1 VAKRQIS
8 EAEKQIVL
16 TRQGDRCFVDN
27 APFADPSDV
36 EYDHINPFAEGG
48 ASEIANIGAVC
59 KKHNREKSTL
69 SLSEYRDRLALRRFF
84 EGAKKRRLDDLLD
97 SRLGSKGYGLA
108 LQTEVKDRRV
118 LLYLDGGTVETPLS
132 TCPATSE
139 RYFFATL
146 PVELLRNDGDL
157 QPRPLEFDRVWELYK
172 HLRSHTQLAPAVCR
186 LVDGH
191 VVLFDGQHKAAAQVW
206 AGRSVL
212 DCKVY
217 LDPDVRR
224 LKETNLS
231 AHDRLRQMPFY
242 TSTLLEK
249 YADMAHEDW
258 EAFLL
263 APGPK
268 TEAAFIDFMRV
279 RANLTGAEAA
289 RRVRSLIYR
298 DIIEH
303 PQNRFRDFIE
313 EENRG
318 RKNPITIG
326 RLEEDLLLGV
336 HRRAAPER
344 RVRVGGIPPRRGA
357 RPRGSP
363 AQPRGGSRSEREV
376 GARAKRRRAPEGRSP
391 LLGRCAPRMGAVPAG
406 RDRPIVAAVFG
417 R

>member
-1 VAKRQIS
+1 MAKRQIS
-8 EAEKQIVL
+8 EAEKQVVL
-16 TRQGDRCFVDN
+16 ARQGDRCFVDN

-84 EGAKKRRLDDLLD
+84 DGAKKRRLDDLLD

-108 LQTEVKDRRV
+108 LQTEVKDGRV
-118 LLYLDGGTVETPLS
+118 LLYLDGGTAETPLAV
-132 TCPATSE
+132 CPATNE

-146 PVELLRNDGDL
+146 PVALLRNDGDL
-157 QPRPLEFDRVWELYK
+157 QPRPLEPDRVWELYR

-191 VVLFDGQHKAAAQVW
+191 VLLFDGQHKAAAQIW

-217 LDPDVRR
+217 LNPEVRR

-279 RANLTGAEAA
+279 RAQP
-289 RRVRSLIYR
+289 
-298 DIIEH
+298 D
-303 PQNRFRDFIE
+303 
-313 EENRG
+313 RG
-318 RKNPITIG
+318 RGRASGPIPHLPRHHRAPAEPLP
-326 RLEEDLLLGV
+326 RLHRGGEPRSQEPNHHRALGEDVLLGV
-336 HRRAAPER
+336 HRRAAAER
-344 RVRVGGIPPRRGA
+344 RVRVGGVPPRRGA
-357 RPRGSP
+357 RERGSP
-363 AQPRGGSRSEREV
+363 AQPRRGSRSQ
-376 GARAKRRRAPEGRSP
+376 
-391 LLGRCAPRMGAVPAG
+391 
-406 RDRPIVAAVFG
+406 
-417 R
+417 